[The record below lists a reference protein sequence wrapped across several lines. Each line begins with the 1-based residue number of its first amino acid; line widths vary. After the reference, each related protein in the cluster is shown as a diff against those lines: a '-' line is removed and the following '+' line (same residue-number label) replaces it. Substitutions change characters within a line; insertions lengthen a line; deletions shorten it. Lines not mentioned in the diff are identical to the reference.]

1 MRVYWTQ
8 EARARLLDIETY
20 IAQYSPKA
28 ARLVTARI
36 LKRSRR
42 LASSPPLEGRR
53 LPEYP
58 KADLREVL
66 ERPFR
71 LIYRAKPDQIEI
83 ITVKHYRQR
92 LPRSP
97 MKLQSP

>member
-1 MRVYWTQ
+1 MKVYWTL
-8 EARARLLDIETY
+8 EARARLLDIQTY

-28 ARLVTARI
+28 ARLVITR
-36 LKRSRR
+36 LLRRSRR
-42 LASSPPLEGRR
+42 LAVPPLEGRR

-58 KADLREVL
+58 ETELREVL

-71 LIYRAKPDQIEI
+71 LIYLVKPDRIEVV
-83 ITVKHYRQR
+83 TVKHYRQR

-97 MKLQSP
+97 KKLKGI

>member
-1 MRVYWTQ
+1 MKVYWTQ
-8 EARARLLDIETY
+8 EARARLLDIQTY
-20 IAQYSPKA
+20 IAQFSPKA

-42 LASSPPLEGRR
+42 LASPPLEGRR
-53 LPEYP
+53 VPEYP

-71 LIYRAKPDQIEI
+71 LIYLVKPDQVEI
-83 ITVKHYRQR
+83 VTVKHYRQR
-92 LPRSP
+92 LPRSAV
-97 MKLQSP
+97 KLRKP